1 MIRALVHFSLKYRLV
16 VVSLACVLLGYGIY
30 VTRNAKLDVFPNFVQ
45 PQVVIQTECPGLAA
59 EQVELLVTLPIEA
72 TVNGIGDM
80 ESLVFDNVT
89 PVPMV
94 GDAKTIWD
102 AALEANKDSMLLQTV
117 RSLTALVVTVWPLR
131 TAGDDIS
138 RCLMLL
144 ER

>member
-1 MIRALVHFSLKYRLV
+1 MASIV
-16 VVSLACVLLGYGIY
+16 
-30 VTRNAKLDVFPNFVQ
+30 
-45 PQVVIQTECPGLAA
+45 
-59 EQVELLVTLPIEA
+59 VTLIRTTGYTQRLESRPRP
-72 TVNGIGDM
+72 IGDM